1 MPRDISDGLARNM
14 DRAQEKW
21 PDTNETRFIAES
33 IKYRLDT
40 ADNASLEWIK
50 LSNATAS
57 LLALTK
63 ETMMSSILGDVA
75 DISDMDSYILE
86 TPSQLPEEVRTCCS
100 PPIILLGDT
109 ANYMYKQSET
119 DAANADASNLMLLDD
134 DDDDNDD
141 DDDGY
146 YRSNVMKEPES
157 LDDLLVSTKIPRA
170 REVIA
175 SWSQKKVR
183 TEWGEGKIDF
193 GSLGTGA
200 RVIDFTFIWDGNL
213 VVLYTFGELK
223 TFMGVL
229 GRGKDNAWR
238 LIPENTVKVPDDAK
252 RVICDEESGRV
263 IVTCASERTQ
273 IYTTKQEVYY

>member
-33 IKYRLDT
+33 IQYGLDT
-40 ADNASLEWIK
+40 VTDTSVEWMA
-50 LSNATAS
+50 LSKTAAS
-57 LLALTK
+57 LLSLTK
-63 ETMMSSILGDVA
+63 EAMKSGILGDVA

-109 ANYMYKQSET
+109 ANYMHKQSESGAK
-119 DAANADASNLMLLDD
+119 DAAASDVMLLDFD
-134 DDDDNDD
+134 DAD

-157 LDDLLVSTKIPRA
+157 INDLLTSTKMPSA

-183 TEWGEGKIDF
+183 TEWGEGKMDF
-193 GSLGTGA
+193 GSLGAGA
-200 RVIDFTFIWDGNL
+200 RVIDFAFIWGGNL

-223 TFMGVL
+223 TFIGVL
-229 GRGKDNAWR
+229 ERGEDSAWR
-238 LIPENTVKVPDDAK
+238 LRPENAVKVPDDAR
-252 RVICDEESGRV
+252 RVIGDEESGRV